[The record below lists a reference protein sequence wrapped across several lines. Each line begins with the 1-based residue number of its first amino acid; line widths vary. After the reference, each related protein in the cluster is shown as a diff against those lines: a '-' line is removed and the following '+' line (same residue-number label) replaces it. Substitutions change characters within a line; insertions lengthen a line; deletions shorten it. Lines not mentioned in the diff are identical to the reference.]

1 MTATI
6 GAEPCQVKLGTN
18 QAKKKKSIYKLN
30 PQINNLKSHA
40 LTVYMLYLVL
50 PLHHNPHGIFVGSRQ
65 VRVFLKKPLYLRG
78 LRVNLLAGLWNY
90 RHHKCYILVC
100 EGKKRKDTSIRS
112 FCRLLSSLSTMTA
125 ISCNCFSSFS
135 LSCCQDTRAVKK
147 KTWIVVCSLRNTK
160 EWLATNW

>member
-18 QAKKKKSIYKLN
+18 QAKKKNSIYKLN

-65 VRVFLKKPLYLRG
+65 VRVFLKKPLYLGG
-78 LRVNLLAGLWNY
+78 LRVNLLEGL
-90 RHHKCYILVC
+90 
-100 EGKKRKDTSIRS
+100 
-112 FCRLLSSLSTMTA
+112 
-125 ISCNCFSSFS
+125 
-135 LSCCQDTRAVKK
+135 
-147 KTWIVVCSLRNTK
+147 
-160 EWLATNW
+160 